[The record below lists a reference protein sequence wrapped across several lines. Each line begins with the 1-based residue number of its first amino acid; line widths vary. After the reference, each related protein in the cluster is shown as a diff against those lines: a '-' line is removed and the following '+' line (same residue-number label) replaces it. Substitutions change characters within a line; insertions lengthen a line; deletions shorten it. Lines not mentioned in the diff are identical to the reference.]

1 MIDFGQVPAQNQDH
15 MASTGFDYPSD
26 VLAKHVKLKL
36 PTNQWFL
43 WALAARLDP
52 VAAAIIA

>member
-1 MIDFGQVPAQNQDH
+1 LTIEALGCL
-15 MASTGFDYPSD
+15 STGFGYPSD

-43 WALAARLDP
+43 WALVARLDP
-52 VAAAIIA
+52 FAAAIIA